1 MNIQITQHINKEYYL
16 EYYAEWLKYK
26 SKLRKYEQLIGIMAI
41 IMSVLTYIFYKEYYY
56 LSIGLLIFGI
66 IRIYDY
72 YSSKQKWLKERL
84 ESKALNNTIQIIFSD
99 EGIETCSEFG
109 NAKMNW
115 DFISNFV
122 MTERG
127 LILIPENGISIYL
140 QKNCFRNTEDLNL
153 IIQRINN
160 DNL

>member
-26 SKLRKYEQLIGIMAI
+26 SKLRKYEKLIGIVAI
-41 IMSVLTYIFYKEYYY
+41 IISCFIYIFNKKYYY
-56 LSIGLLIFGI
+56 LSIGSLIFGF

-72 YSSKQKWLKERL
+72 YSSKQKWLKDRL
-84 ESKALNNTIQIIFSD
+84 KSKIFNNIIQIIFN
-99 EGIETCSEFG
+99 EECIEIFSKFG

-115 DFISNFV
+115 EFMSTSI
-122 MTERG
+122 MTKKG

-140 QKNCFRNTEDLNL
+140 QKSCFRNTEDLNL
-153 IIQRINN
+153 II
-160 DNL
+160 